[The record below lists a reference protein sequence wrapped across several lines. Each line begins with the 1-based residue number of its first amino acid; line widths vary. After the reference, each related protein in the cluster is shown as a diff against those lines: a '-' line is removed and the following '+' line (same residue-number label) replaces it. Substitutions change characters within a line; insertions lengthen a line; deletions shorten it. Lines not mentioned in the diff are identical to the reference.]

1 MTGHDLT
8 MTVEC
13 RTCPVREL
21 QCGDCMVPVLLDLA
35 APTLRG
41 DLAQQSTLRVDLAL
55 DPQARAAVTNLVLAG
70 LVDAETASR
79 ARARLEPASPHLAGV
94 AGDDRAVG

>member
-1 MTGHDLT
+1 
-8 MTVEC
+8 
-13 RTCPVREL
+13 
-21 QCGDCMVPVLLDLA
+21 
-35 APTLRG
+35 
-41 DLAQQSTLRVDLAL
+41 
-55 DPQARAAVTNLVLAG
+55 VTNLVLAG

>member
-1 MTGHDLT
+1 MTSHDTT

-21 QCGDCMVPVLLDLA
+21 QCGDCMVPVLLDLT
-35 APTLRG
+35 AP
-41 DLAQQSTLRVDLAL
+41 ALRVDHAL
-55 DPQARAAVTNLVLAG
+55 DPEERAAVTRLVQAG

-79 ARARLEPASPHLAGV
+79 ARASRAPATAGSDAV
-94 AGDDRAVG
+94 RGGGRAVG

>member
-21 QCGDCMVPVLLDLA
+21 HCGDCMVPVLLDLA
-35 APTLRG
+35 APRLRG
-41 DLAQQSTLRVDLAL
+41 DLAQSTLRVDLAL
-55 DPQARAAVTNLVLAG
+55 DPQERAAVTNLVLAG

-79 ARARLEPASPHLAGV
+79 ARARLEPASSRLAGA

>member
-21 QCGDCMVPVLLDLA
+21 QCRDCMVPVLLDLA

-55 DPQARAAVTNLVLAG
+55 DPQERAAVTNLVLAG

>member
-21 QCGDCMVPVLLDLA
+21 HCGECMVPVLLDLA
-35 APTLRG
+35 APSLR
-41 DLAQQSTLRVDLAL
+41 ADLAL
-55 DPQARAAVTNLVLAG
+55 DPQERAAVTRLVHAG
-70 LVDAETASR
+70 LVDPQTASR
-79 ARARLEPASPHLAGV
+79 ARAQLETATSHAVADAAG
-94 AGDDRAVG
+94 GRAVG

>member
-21 QCGDCMVPVLLDLA
+21 QCRDCMVPVLLDLA

-55 DPQARAAVTNLVLAG
+55 DQQDRAAVTNKLLAE
-70 LVDAETASR
+70 LVDAEPASR
-79 ARARLEPASPHLAGV
+79 PRPRPEPASPHLAGV